1 MWVCLETFL
10 VASLEEEAVLAGGG
24 WRQGCYKA
32 QDSPT
37 AKNFPVQ
44 KVDSAENPTL
54 DPGQGAYICL
64 FISAL
69 VAIQSGIIQ
78 SGWISE
84 TPQARESLTEM
95 HGDVD

>member
-1 MWVCLETFL
+1 ML
-10 VASLEEEAVLAGGG
+10 ASGG

-37 AKNFPVQ
+37 TKNYPVQ
-44 KVDSAENPTL
+44 KVHSAENPTL

-64 FISAL
+64 FTSAL

-78 SGWISE
+78 SRRISE
-84 TPQARESLTEM
+84 TPQAREILTEM